1 MANTSHLG
9 VHCGKRTVQQVVTRK
24 SLKRKVARLHQVE
37 CCFAGCRIGVAM
49 SGDDQPLSEPLVLGE
64 GDDIV
69 RQHVFTQFRQ
79 LGRVCT
85 VGTT

>member
-1 MANTSHLG
+1 
-9 VHCGKRTVQQVVTRK
+9 
-24 SLKRKVARLHQVE
+24 
-37 CCFAGCRIGVAM
+37 M